1 MAMSPDSGSGQVKS
15 EPNVIPM
22 IDVMLVLLIIFMI
35 VTPVITGGFRATMP
49 QADNTKDRPDEE
61 NDIILGIDQEGN
73 YYLDP
78 GTGNTKRIPND
89 SLEPFLYQLYHDRE
103 KDRILYFRTDENMAY
118 GVVEDAIEIAKRAGV
133 VLLASITKPVQ
144 DVEEAR

>member
-1 MAMSPDSGSGQVKS
+1 MAMSPDVGAGDVKA

-22 IDVMLVLLIIFMI
+22 IDIMLVLLIIFMI

-49 QADNTKDRPDEE
+49 QASNTKDRPDEE
-61 NDIILGIDQEGN
+61 DDIILGIDQEGN

-78 GTGNTKRIPND
+78 GTGSTSRIPND

-118 GVVEDAIEIAKRAGV
+118 GVVEDAIEIAKRTGV
-133 VLLASITKPVQ
+133 VLLASITKPKR
-144 DVEEAR
+144 EPEAR

>member
-1 MAMSPDSGSGQVKS
+1 MAISGGGPDSGVKS

-49 QADNTKDRPDEE
+49 QASNTKDRPDEE

-73 YYLDP
+73 YYLDQ
-78 GTGNTKRIPND
+78 GDGSTSRIPND
-89 SLEPFLYQLYHDRE
+89 SLEPFLIQLYTDRE

-118 GVVEDAIEIAKRAGV
+118 GPVEDAIEIAKRAGV
-133 VLLASITKPVQ
+133 VLLATITKPKLEPRV
-144 DVEEAR
+144 R

>member
-1 MAMSPDSGSGQVKS
+1 MAINPTEGSEVKS

-49 QADNTKDRPDEE
+49 QAADTKDRPDEE
-61 NDIILGIDQEGN
+61 DDIILGIDQEGN

-78 GTGNTKRIPND
+78 GTGNTSLIHND
-89 SLEPFLYQLYHDRE
+89 SLEPFLYQLFHDRE

-118 GVVEDAIEIAKRAGV
+118 GVVEDAIEIAKRTGV
-133 VLLASITKPVQ
+133 VLLASITKPKR
-144 DVEEAR
+144 EPEAR

>member
-1 MAMSPDSGSGQVKS
+1 MAMGPDTGGTEVRS

-22 IDVMLVLLIIFMI
+22 IDIMLVLLIIFMI

-49 QADNTKDRPDEE
+49 QASNTKDRPDEE
-61 NDIILGIDQEGN
+61 DDIILGIDQEGN

-78 GTGNTKRIPND
+78 GTGSTARIPND
-89 SLEPFLYQLYHDRE
+89 SLEPFLFQLYTDRE

-118 GVVEDAIEIAKRAGV
+118 GIVEDAIEIAKRTGV
-133 VLLASITKPVQ
+133 VLLASITKPKQ
-144 DVEEAR
+144 EPEAR

>member
-1 MAMSPDSGSGQVKS
+1 MAMTPGGLDTEVKS

-35 VTPVITGGFRATMP
+35 VTPVITGGFQATMP
-49 QADNTKDRPDEE
+49 QASNTKDRPDEE
-61 NDIILGIDQEGN
+61 DDIILGIDQEGN

-78 GTGNTKRIPND
+78 GTGNTTRIPND

-118 GVVEDAIEIAKRAGV
+118 GIVEDAIEIAKRTGV
-133 VLLASITKPVQ
+133 VLLASITKPKR
-144 DVEEAR
+144 EPEAR

>member
-1 MAMSPDSGSGQVKS
+1 MAISAGGPDSEVKS

-49 QADNTKDRPDEE
+49 QASNTKDRPDEE
-61 NDIILGIDQEGN
+61 DDIILGIDQEGS
-73 YYLDP
+73 YYLDQ
-78 GTGNTKRIPND
+78 GDGNTRRIPSD
-89 SLEPFLYQLYHDRE
+89 SLEPFLVQLYTDRE

-118 GVVEDAIEIAKRAGV
+118 GPVEDAIEIAKRAGV
-133 VLLASITKPVQ
+133 VLLATITKPRLEPRV
-144 DVEEAR
+144 R

>member
-1 MAMSPDSGSGQVKS
+1 MAMSSGDPEGEVKS

-49 QADNTKDRPDEE
+49 QAENTKDRPDEE
-61 NDIILGIDQEGN
+61 DDIILGIDEEGN
-73 YYLDP
+73 YYLDQ
-78 GTGNTKRIPND
+78 GDGNTARIPTD
-89 SLEPFLYQLYHDRE
+89 SLESFLVQLYRERE

-118 GVVEDAIEIAKRAGV
+118 GPVEDAIEIAKRAGV
-133 VLLASITKPVQ
+133 VLLASITIPKQ
-144 DVEEAR
+144 ETEER

>member
-1 MAMSPDSGSGQVKS
+1 MAMSPGGQDDDVKS

-22 IDVMLVLLIIFMI
+22 IDIMLVLLIIFMI

-49 QADNTKDRPDEE
+49 QAENTKDRPDEE
-61 NDIILGIDQEGN
+61 DDIILGIDQEGN

-78 GTGNTKRIPND
+78 GTGNTSLIAND

-118 GVVEDAIEIAKRAGV
+118 GVVEDAIEIAKRTGV
-133 VLLASITKPVQ
+133 VLLASITKPKR
-144 DVEEAR
+144 EPEAR

>member
-1 MAMSPDSGSGQVKS
+1 MTMSAGGLDSEVKS

-35 VTPVITGGFRATMP
+35 VTPVIAGGFRATMP
-49 QADNTKDRPDEE
+49 EATNTKDRPDEE

-73 YYLDP
+73 YYLDQ
-78 GTGNTKRIPND
+78 GDGNTARIPND
-89 SLEPFLYQLYHDRE
+89 SLEPFLVQLYTDRE

-118 GVVEDAIEIAKRAGV
+118 GVVEDAIEIAKRTGV
-133 VLLASITKPVQ
+133 VLLASITKPKAPS
-144 DVEEAR
+144 EAR

>member
-1 MAMSPDSGSGQVKS
+1 MAISAGDPDSEVKS

-49 QADNTKDRPDEE
+49 QANNIKDRPDEE
-61 NDIILGIDQEGN
+61 DDIILGIDQEGN

-78 GTGNTKRIPND
+78 GTGNTSRIPND
-89 SLEPFLYQLYHDRE
+89 SLEPFLYQLFHDRE

-118 GVVEDAIEIAKRAGV
+118 GVVEDAIEIAKRTGV
-133 VLLASITKPVQ
+133 VLLASITKPKL
-144 DVEEAR
+144 EPEAR

>member
-1 MAMSPDSGSGQVKS
+1 MAISAGDPDSEVKS

-49 QADNTKDRPDEE
+49 QANNTKDRPDEE

-78 GTGNTKRIPND
+78 GTGSTTKLQHND
-89 SLEPFLYQLYHDRE
+89 SLEPFLYQLFHDRE

-118 GVVEDAIEIAKRAGV
+118 GIIEDAIEIAKRTGV
-133 VLLASITKPVQ
+133 VLLASITKPKR
-144 DVEEAR
+144 EPEAQ

>member
-1 MAMSPDSGSGQVKS
+1 MAITPDEAEVKS

-49 QADNTKDRPDEE
+49 QAENTKDRPDEE
-61 NDIILGIDQEGN
+61 DDIILGIDQEGN

-78 GTGNTKRIPND
+78 GTGNTTKIHND
-89 SLEPFLYQLYHDRE
+89 SLEPFLYQLFHDRE

-118 GVVEDAIEIAKRAGV
+118 GVVEDAIEIAKRTGV
-133 VLLASITKPVQ
+133 VLLASITKPKQ
-144 DVEEAR
+144 PEAR

>member
-1 MAMSPDSGSGQVKS
+1 MAMPTGDGDEVKS

-49 QADNTKDRPDEE
+49 QANNVKDRPDED

-73 YYLDP
+73 YYLDQ
-78 GTGNTKRIPND
+78 GDGNTARIHTD
-89 SLEPFLYQLYHDRE
+89 SLEPFLVQLYAERE
-103 KDRILYFRTDENMAY
+103 KDKILYFRTDQDMEY
-118 GVVEDAIEIAKRAGV
+118 GYVEDALEIAKRAGV
-133 VLLASITKPVQ
+133 VLLASITELRREPRAQ
-144 DVEEAR
+144 

>member
-1 MAMSPDSGSGQVKS
+1 MAIDPTEGSSEVKS

-22 IDVMLVLLIIFMI
+22 IDIMLVLLIIFMI

-49 QADNTKDRPDEE
+49 QAENTKDRPDEE
-61 NDIILGIDQEGN
+61 DDIILGIDQEGN

-78 GTGNTKRIPND
+78 GTGNTTRIAND
-89 SLEPFLYQLYHDRE
+89 SLEPFLYQLFHDRE

-118 GVVEDAIEIAKRAGV
+118 GVVEDAIEIAKRTGV
-133 VLLASITKPVQ
+133 VLLASITKPKQ
-144 DVEEAR
+144 PEAR